1 MDEVE
6 GHEEIVARVWY
17 NRLVRVAHLSLTNF
31 RNYTRLEADLPAGP
45 LILVGDNA
53 QGKTSLLEAIYYL
66 AAASSPHATTDRQL
80 IHWLALRN
88 DPRPFL
94 KIVAEVHTAREIR
107 RVDIRVEVEDVGAA
121 REQRLKKTVLI
132 NGLKRRAGDLHGAV
146 NVVLFLPQD
155 MALVEGSPGDR
166 RRYLDATLC
175 QVDPVYALALG
186 EYGKILSQR
195 NALLK
200 QLQER
205 NGNGN
210 GVELEFWDQELCRH
224 GATLIAAR
232 ARALE
237 EIERFA
243 ASVHRELTEGA
254 EHLRLAYQPAFDPL
268 ADDTPQIGLGLDV
281 PVTRSG
287 VTPESIAQS
296 LREKLEATRR
306 QEIERGMTLTGPHR
320 DDVRFLASG
329 IDLGIYGSRGQGRT
343 AVLSLKLA
351 ELAWMTDKAGE
362 PPILLLDEVL
372 AELDPRRR
380 RDLLKRLSG
389 VEQSVMTTTD
399 LNLFEPEFVETVE
412 KWRVVSGTIQNNQ

>member
-1 MDEVE
+1 M
-6 GHEEIVARVWY
+6 
-17 NRLVRVAHLSLTNF
+17 RVAHLSLTNF

-66 AAASSPHATTDRQL
+66 ATASSPHATTDRQL

-94 KIVAEVHTAREIR
+94 KIAAEVHTAREIR
-107 RVDIRVEVEDVGAA
+107 RLDIRVEVEDVGAA
-121 REQRLKKTVLI
+121 GEQRLKKTVLI

-166 RRYLDATLC
+166 RRYLDSTLC

-205 NGNGN
+205 NGNGD

-243 ASVHRELTEGA
+243 ASIHRELTGGA
-254 EHLRLAYQPAFDPL
+254 EHLRLAYHPAFDPL

-351 ELAWMTDKAGE
+351 ELAWMTDRAGE

-372 AELDPRRR
+372 AELDPQRR
-380 RDLLKRLSG
+380 RDLLKRLGG

-399 LNLFEPEFVETVE
+399 LNLFEPEFVERVE
-412 KWRVVSGTIQNNQ
+412 KWRVVSGTITKDEAA